1 MRALCLVAVM
11 TFASPS
17 FAKCMSSYWDVWPTA
32 GTTIPVN
39 GRVIIG
45 AFGTA
50 TSDVQKLASFGP
62 ALVSSGHRVPL
73 KVTQTNVGEM
83 KIAQAVLTPTEPL
96 KPGAHY
102 KLSWKKTPTGFS
114 QPANWNVGNARDE
127 AAPAWKSAPVALSG
141 EHAELGCGPA
151 DNAFVNVAVDDE
163 ATLIRARVIR
173 GEKTV
178 EYLLPWKSGERLA
191 IGHGMCSGAFVP
203 TADAWT
209 LELSV
214 VDVAGNE
221 AAAPGGALQFKSID
235 PVK

>member
-17 FAKCMSSYWDVWPTA
+17 LAKCMSSYWEVWPAA
-32 GTTIPVN
+32 GSTIPVN

-45 AFGTA
+45 AFGTS
-50 TSDVQKLASFGP
+50 TGDVEKLASFGP
-62 ALVSSGHRVPL
+62 ALVANGHRVPL
-73 KVTQTNVGEM
+73 KVVQTNVGEM
-83 KIAQAVLTPTEPL
+83 KLSQAVLVPAEPL

-102 KLSWKKTPTGFS
+102 KLTWKKTPPGFS
-114 QPANWNVGNARDE
+114 KPANWDVATSADD
-127 AAPAWKSAPVALSG
+127 AAPVWKSAPVALSG

-151 DNAFVNVAVDDE
+151 DNAFVKVEVDDE
-163 ATLIRARVIR
+163 ATLIRARIVR
-173 GEKTV
+173 GEKSV

-191 IGHGMCSGAFVP
+191 IGHGMCGGAFVP
-203 TADAWT
+203 TADAWK

-221 AAAPGGALQFKSID
+221 TVAPGAAMQFKSID